1 VWPSAKGHQ
10 RAFASCLARVTE
22 RSQIGVVARLT
33 VPACGLHRLSCHCEA
48 PAFELGRLPYRS
60 SDMVDLL
67 ICGLLTVT
75 GSDVGRVPFL
85 LSRAGKTLL
94 ASGSEE
100 VCFSSFPNVGRRTS
114 WSLS

>member
-1 VWPSAKGHQ
+1 
-10 RAFASCLARVTE
+10 LL
-22 RSQIGVVARLT
+22 GVFT
-33 VPACGLHRLSCHCEA
+33 VPASGLHRLSCHCKA
-48 PAFELGRLPYRS
+48 PAFELGRQPYRS

-100 VCFSSFPNVGRRTS
+100 VCFNSFPNVGRRTS